1 MPEMSVMSASPA
13 DVDELP
19 LEAAAQWFVSLAED
33 GGVEALRRWQLWH
46 DAAPAHRQAWEKVE
60 RLQSLLA
67 GAPLQAAHILRT
79 PVRESRK
86 SKPERKSRRQLL
98 ACIGVAFTSGMGW
111 ALLPAAPERAA
122 IRWLAS
128 ARGERRLVTLPDGG
142 RAWLGSNTR
151 VGLDYD
157 AQRRDI
163 YLAQGVLQLTTGS
176 DARKRPLRIVSR
188 DGVVRPLGTRLTISQ
203 FAAHSVLTVQQH
215 TAQVQV
221 PGAALVRVQ
230 AGQRVRYAST
240 GCGRVQPSTVADDAW
255 TRGLLMALDTP
266 LPEFAAQFALYSGQ
280 AVEVAPALAS
290 RRVSGTYQ
298 IDAPERS
305 LQTLAEVLAIRAE
318 RSAAGWRLRPR

>member
-1 MPEMSVMSASPA
+1 MSASPA

-215 TAQVQV
+215 AAQVQV
-221 PGAALVRVQ
+221 PGAALLTVQ
-230 AGQRVRYAST
+230 AGQRVRYAGT

-280 AVEVAPALAS
+280 AVEVVPALAS

>member
-1 MPEMSVMSASPA
+1 MSASPA

-33 GGVEALRRWQLWH
+33 DGVEALRRWQLWH

-215 TAQVQV
+215 AAQVQV
-221 PGAALVRVQ
+221 PGAALLTVQ
-230 AGQRVRYAST
+230 AGQRVRYAGT

>member
-33 GGVEALRRWQLWH
+33 DGVEALRRWQLWH

-215 TAQVQV
+215 AAQVQV
-221 PGAALVRVQ
+221 PGAALLTVQ
-230 AGQRVRYAST
+230 AGQRVRYAGT

-280 AVEVAPALAS
+280 AVEVVPALAS

>member
-1 MPEMSVMSASPA
+1 MSASPA

-33 GGVEALRRWQLWH
+33 DGVEALRRWQLWH

-215 TAQVQV
+215 AAQVQV
-221 PGAALVRVQ
+221 PGAALLTVQ
-230 AGQRVRYAST
+230 AGQRVRYAGT

-280 AVEVAPALAS
+280 AVEVVPALAS

>member
-1 MPEMSVMSASPA
+1 MSASPA

-33 GGVEALRRWQLWH
+33 GGAEALRRWQLWH

-111 ALLPAAPERAA
+111 ALLPAAPERAP

-128 ARGERRLVTLPDGG
+128 ARGERRLVALPDGG

-215 TAQVQV
+215 AAQVQV
-221 PGAALVRVQ
+221 PGAALVTVQ
-230 AGQRVRYAST
+230 AGQRVRYAGT

-280 AVEVAPALAS
+280 AVEVVPALAS

>member
-1 MPEMSVMSASPA
+1 MSEMSISTALSAA
-13 DVDELP
+13 DVDDLH
-19 LEAAAQWFVSLAED
+19 LEAAAQWFVSLAEE
-33 GGVEALRRWQLWH
+33 GGAEALRRWQLWH
-46 DAAPAHRQAWEKVE
+46 DAAPAHQQAWAKVE

-67 GAPLQAAHILRT
+67 GAPLQAAHVLRA
-79 PVRESRK
+79 PVRQAQ
-86 SKPERKSRRQLL
+86 KPERRSRRQLM
-98 ACIGVAFTSGMGW
+98 ACIGVAFTAGMGW
-111 ALLPAAPERAA
+111 ALLPAAPERAP

-128 ARGERRLVTLPDGG
+128 ARGERRLVSLSDGS

-151 VGLDYD
+151 VGLAYD
-157 AQRRDI
+157 AHRRDI

-176 DARKRPLRIVSR
+176 DAQQRPLRIISR

-203 FAAHSVLTVQQH
+203 FGAHTVLTVQQH
-215 TAQVQV
+215 AARVQTPQGPV
-221 PGAALVRVQ
+221 VTVQ
-230 AGQRVRYAST
+230 AGQRVRFAST
-240 GCGRVQPSTVADDAW
+240 GCGRVQQSPVADDAW

-280 AVEVAPALAS
+280 AVEVAPALAG

-305 LQTLAEVLAIRAE
+305 LNTLAEVLAIRAE

>member
-111 ALLPAAPERAA
+111 ALLPAAPERAP

-128 ARGERRLVTLPDGG
+128 ARGERRLVALPDGG

-215 TAQVQV
+215 AAQVQV
-221 PGAALVRVQ
+221 PGAALVTVQ
-230 AGQRVRYAST
+230 AGQRVRYAGT

>member
-33 GGVEALRRWQLWH
+33 DGVEALRRWQLWH

-215 TAQVQV
+215 AAQVQV
-221 PGAALVRVQ
+221 PGAALVTVQ
-230 AGQRVRYAST
+230 AGQRVRYAGT

>member
-1 MPEMSVMSASPA
+1 MSASPA

>member
-1 MPEMSVMSASPA
+1 MAASTA
-13 DVDELP
+13 EVDELH
-19 LEAAAQWFVSLAED
+19 LEAAADWFVSLADD
-33 GGVEALRRWQLWH
+33 GGAEALHRWQLWH

-60 RLQSLLA
+60 RLQGRLA
-67 GAPLQAAHILRT
+67 GAPLQAAHLLRT
-79 PVRESRK
+79 PVRDSRK
-86 SKPERKSRRQLL
+86 GKSGKPERTSRRQLL
-98 ACIGVAFTSGMGW
+98 ACIGVVFTTGMGW
-111 ALLPAAPERAA
+111 ALLPAAPERAP

-157 AQRRDI
+157 AHRRDI

-176 DARKRPLRIVSR
+176 DARQRPLRIVSR
-188 DGVVRPLGTRLTISQ
+188 DGVVRPLGTRLSISQ

-215 TAQVQV
+215 AAQVQTSSGPV
-221 PGAALVRVQ
+221 VTVQ
-230 AGQRVRYAST
+230 AGQRVRFAST
-240 GCGRVQPSTVADDAW
+240 GCGRVQRSPVADDAW

-298 IDAPERS
+298 IDAAERS

-318 RSAAGWRLRPR
+318 RSAVGWRLRPR